1 MCFNPMFDGPMGYL
15 GHLI

>member
-1 MCFNPMFDGPMGYL
+1 MFDGPMGYL